1 MSENFSGEK
10 TTFRSD
16 FLNRLNQD
24 WHDGNLADEK
34 YLLDET
40 MYFKEFEQLK
50 ALPKFKIAARYTG
63 YVSYK
68 TTAENE
74 SIIYRYEY
82 NFNKKVQ
89 HHKKE
94 IHASIRKHLLLAI
107 ICLFLAFDIDR

>member
-1 MSENFSGEK
+1 
-10 TTFRSD
+10 
-16 FLNRLNQD
+16 
-24 WHDGNLADEK
+24 
-34 YLLDET
+34 

-107 ICLFLAFDIDR
+107 ICLFLAFAIDRCLDLFQDQLQIYMTAFSTTKNWLYCRA